1 MIKKPHVLTLFSPK
15 LDIIKYTVNQF
26 HLFIYEVTRIFY
38 EKISGHN
45 IQLVFRNFTV
55 FVIQMTLHAKL
66 VDIYLIEN

>member
-1 MIKKPHVLTLFSPK
+1 MVKKPHVLTLFSPK
-15 LDIIKYTVNQF
+15 LDIIKYTVCQF
-26 HLFIYEVTRIFY
+26 YLFIYEVIQIVY

-66 VDIYLIEN
+66 VDIYFVEN